1 MMAEAWIQ
9 EEEEEKE
16 VRGVSDRDPGFR
28 HRSAAARRTGASLA
42 DRSDRNKPDQVS
54 RSSSHG
60 PLSTIK
66 AAIRRTSSRAS
77 SQSELRRERRRPA
90 ITVLSAEPIGPS
102 SWYPG
107 VPGNCA
113 APVRVGAPYPRTLW
127 SIDEPTAAEP
137 PPSYEQVI
145 REISQQP
152 TPTPPAVRHSTA
164 TISTQTEFDQDT
176 EDLET
181 RSADA
186 DFACLRETLPV
197 TVPVKPSRS
206 AVCLIPIRPNEN
218 EAPLISLE
226 GDTSREQS
234 VQTNTNVVERPIP
247 RPRSLGNF
255 RVLLQELQLGPS
267 EEEGKESS
275 SKVSVVESHQIPI
288 AKDNFSSQDI
298 MGDSNGQSV
307 LCKIK
312 AFETQTDPENF
323 ASNAQPSKRPEVA
336 PRTLLPKSAAVQGR
350 PAVAPKPSMINK
362 ISGESNDGV
371 EAKPI
376 AAERQGPILL
386 PKPQVG
392 STATGSKPEP
402 PKKPKSSISTE
413 SKPNDQ
419 TCSTLDLQEQELPN
433 PVMTQRERPAVWR
446 NQTPIP
452 APRPTVAKRTNPI
465 ENRITPPTA
474 PKPPTTRPS
483 LLPIAKTPVVE
494 AEGSSINKHSPPLQI
509 HSKSTQDLIS
519 FEDDVIPALPTGDN
533 VTSLVTVDPF
543 QTLPRGQAPPTDIIP
558 SRPPLSR
565 KPTVIRI
572 PNKPSKTSSEDIAS
586 PPPLPA
592 VTPVGN
598 FIAERPKTVSTENC
612 DLPGPVASQPLVKV
626 GKVPPARP
634 APLKAGPARPPPPKV
649 SAVPNQF
656 RRSSSEQK
664 INNAVGKRSPST
676 VGKARP
682 KSQAFQRKG
691 PGLPPRPA
699 PGHPLYNKYML
710 PVPHG
715 IAECNITSKVP
726 GELSFQQGDIL
737 VLKQRIDQ
745 SFHCQKGLDTGK
757 VASSHLK
764 IITPLE
770 EDEVKGI
777 SKKSV
782 ASDLQFGDSNAPR
795 ALVLHDF
802 TADQNDELNLKAG
815 DTVYLLKKLD
825 KDWYS
830 GKCKG
835 HTGIFP
841 ANFVKVLVDLAVG
854 DSKETSVKKDLSKSV
869 PPTKGPRCVARF
881 DFEGDQPDELTFF
894 EGDVI
899 ALKEYVS
906 EEWAQGELKG
916 QTGIFPLN
924 FVDLIENLPTSEQK
938 TVQNSPMPPGSNS
951 VTGDRA
957 IETSTSNQVGDL
969 DLQWC
974 EALYDFKAEAA
985 DDLPFKRGDQI
996 LILEQI
1002 DSEWCK
1008 GKLNGIEGIF
1018 PSAFVRIS
1026 TGTTSPVKQQSS
1038 ENKRGMAKALYN
1050 FVGENEDELNF
1061 KVGDTIILLESID
1074 ADWLKGELQGK
1085 EGIFPRSFV
1094 QVLKDPL

>member
-42 DRSDRNKPDQVS
+42 DRSDRNKPDQAS
-54 RSSSHG
+54 RNSSHG

-77 SQSELRRERRRPA
+77 SQSEQRRERRRPA

-152 TPTPPAVRHSTA
+152 GPTPPVIRHSTA
-164 TISTQTEFDQDT
+164 TISTQTEFDEDT

-186 DFACLRETLPV
+186 DFACLTETLPV
-197 TVPVKPSRS
+197 T
-206 AVCLIPIRPNEN
+206 
-218 EAPLISLE
+218 
-226 GDTSREQS
+226 
-234 VQTNTNVVERPIP
+234 
-247 RPRSLGNF
+247 
-255 RVLLQELQLGPS
+255 
-267 EEEGKESS
+267 
-275 SKVSVVESHQIPI
+275 
-288 AKDNFSSQDI
+288 
-298 MGDSNGQSV
+298 
-307 LCKIK
+307 
-312 AFETQTDPENF
+312 
-323 ASNAQPSKRPEVA
+323 
-336 PRTLLPKSAAVQGR
+336 
-350 PAVAPKPSMINK
+350 
-362 ISGESNDGV
+362 
-371 EAKPI
+371 
-376 AAERQGPILL
+376 
-386 PKPQVG
+386 
-392 STATGSKPEP
+392 
-402 PKKPKSSISTE
+402 
-413 SKPNDQ
+413 
-419 TCSTLDLQEQELPN
+419 
-433 PVMTQRERPAVWR
+433 
-446 NQTPIP
+446 
-452 APRPTVAKRTNPI
+452 
-465 ENRITPPTA
+465 
-474 PKPPTTRPS
+474 
-483 LLPIAKTPVVE
+483 
-494 AEGSSINKHSPPLQI
+494 
-509 HSKSTQDLIS
+509 
-519 FEDDVIPALPTGDN
+519 
-533 VTSLVTVDPF
+533 DPF
-543 QTLPRGQAPPTDIIP
+543 QTLPRGQAPPTDVIP

-572 PNKPSKTSSEDIAS
+572 PNKPSKTSPEDIAS

-612 DLPGPVASQPLVKV
+612 DLPGPVANQPLVKV

-634 APLKAGPARPPPPKV
+634 APVKAGPARPPPPKV

-656 RRSSSEQK
+656 RRSSSELK
-664 INNAVGKRSPST
+664 INSTVGKRSPSIA
-676 VGKARP
+676 GKARP
-682 KSQAFQRKG
+682 KSQVFQKKG
-691 PGLPPRPA
+691 PELPPRPA

-737 VLKQRIDQ
+737 VLKQHIDQ
-745 SFHCQKGLDTGK
+745 SFDCQKGFDTGK

-770 EDEVKGI
+770 EDEVKGT

-782 ASDLQFGDSNAPR
+782 ASDLQFGNSNAPR

-841 ANFVKVLVDLAVG
+841 ANFVKVLVDLPVG
-854 DSKETSVKKDLSKSV
+854 DSKETSVKKDLFKSA

-899 ALKEYVS
+899 ALKEYVN
-906 EEWAQGELKG
+906 EEWAQGELKDR
-916 QTGIFPLN
+916 TGIFPLN

-938 TVQNSPMPPGSNS
+938 PVQNSPMPPGSNS
-951 VTGDRA
+951 VTGERA

-985 DDLPFKRGDQI
+985 DDLPFKRGDRI

-1018 PSAFVRIS
+1018 PSAFVQIC

-1038 ENKRGMAKALYN
+1038 EDKRGMAKALYN
-1050 FVGENEDELNF
+1050 FVGDNEDELNF

>member
-42 DRSDRNKPDQVS
+42 DRSDRNKPDQAS
-54 RSSSHG
+54 RNSSHG

-77 SQSELRRERRRPA
+77 SQSEQRRERRRPA

-152 TPTPPAVRHSTA
+152 GPTPPVIRHSTA
-164 TISTQTEFDQDT
+164 TISTQTEFDEDT

-186 DFACLRETLPV
+186 DFACLTETLPV

-206 AVCLIPIRPNEN
+206 AVCLIPIRPDEN

-226 GDTSREQS
+226 SDTSREQS
-234 VQTNTNVVERPIP
+234 VQTNTNVVERPVP

-255 RVLLQELQLGPS
+255 RVLLPELQLGPS
-267 EEEGKESS
+267 EEEGRESS
-275 SKVSVVESHQIPI
+275 SKVSVVESHQIPV

-298 MGDSNGQSV
+298 MGDGNV

-312 AFETQTDPENF
+312 AFETQTDSENF
-323 ASNAQPSKRPEVA
+323 ASNTQPSKRPEVA

-371 EAKPI
+371 EAKPV

-386 PKPQVG
+386 PKPQIG
-392 STATGSKPEP
+392 STAIGSKPEP

-413 SKPNDQ
+413 SKQYNQ
-419 TCSTLDLQEQELPN
+419 TCSTLDLQEEELPN
-433 PVMTQRERPAVWR
+433 PVTTQRERPAVWR
-446 NQTPIP
+446 NQVPIP
-452 APRPTVAKRTNPI
+452 APRPTVTKRTNPT
-465 ENRITPPTA
+465 ENRIAPSTA

-483 LLPIAKTPVVE
+483 LLPIAKTPAVE
-494 AEGSSINKHSPPLQI
+494 AEGSSVNKHSPPLQI
-509 HSKSTQDLIS
+509 HSK
-519 FEDDVIPALPTGDN
+519 N
-533 VTSLVTVDPF
+533 PF
-543 QTLPRGQAPPTDIIP
+543 QTLPRGQAPPTDVIP

-572 PNKPSKTSSEDIAS
+572 PNKPSKTSPEDIAS

-612 DLPGPVASQPLVKV
+612 DLPGPVANQPLVKV

-634 APLKAGPARPPPPKV
+634 APVKAGPARPPPPKV

-656 RRSSSEQK
+656 RRSSSELK
-664 INNAVGKRSPST
+664 INSTVGKRSPSIA
-676 VGKARP
+676 GKARP
-682 KSQAFQRKG
+682 KSQVFQKKG
-691 PGLPPRPA
+691 PELPPRPA

-737 VLKQRIDQ
+737 VLKQHIDQ
-745 SFHCQKGLDTGK
+745 SFDCQKGFDTGK

-770 EDEVKGI
+770 EDEVKGT

-782 ASDLQFGDSNAPR
+782 ASDLQFGNSNAPR

-841 ANFVKVLVDLAVG
+841 ANFVKVLVDLPVG
-854 DSKETSVKKDLSKSV
+854 DSKETSVKKDLFKSA

-899 ALKEYVS
+899 ALKEYVN
-906 EEWAQGELKG
+906 EEWAQGELKDR
-916 QTGIFPLN
+916 TGIFPLN

-938 TVQNSPMPPGSNS
+938 PVQNSPMPPGSNS
-951 VTGDRA
+951 VTGERA

-985 DDLPFKRGDQI
+985 DDLPFKRGDRI

-1018 PSAFVRIS
+1018 PSAFVQIC

-1038 ENKRGMAKALYN
+1038 EDKRGMAKALYN
-1050 FVGENEDELNF
+1050 FVGDNEDELNF